1 MSRQQE
7 SGGKRES
14 GRNYFE
20 DEYVGPATA
29 KESLYRYSKP
39 GLSGTKESVWPT
51 RVGEKVMD
59 EKAVWGCTGRKTIES
74 GLN

>member
-20 DEYVGPATA
+20 GNMSVQ
-29 KESLYRYSKP
+29 RRSKDCFIDIRNRDCQGRRSRFGQP
-39 GLSGTKESVWPT
+39 GLAKRLWTKRPSGDARAE
-51 RVGEKVMD
+51 R
-59 EKAVWGCTGRKTIES
+59 R
-74 GLN
+74 